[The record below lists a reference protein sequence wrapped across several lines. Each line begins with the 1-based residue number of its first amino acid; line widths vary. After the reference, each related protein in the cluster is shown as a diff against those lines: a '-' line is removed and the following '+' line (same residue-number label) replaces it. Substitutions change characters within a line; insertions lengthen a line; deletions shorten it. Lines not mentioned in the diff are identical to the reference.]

1 MTAYQFKKAQ
11 PKLGLTNAKWQ
22 NCCRMR
28 KMDNPLTPYPL
39 QREKMLMTDNRRTY
53 RMQPLTLSQ
62 IKELRRKLGIDSDA
76 RVIALAIDRL
86 AQRELNQGGNK

>member
-1 MTAYQFKKAQ
+1 
-11 PKLGLTNAKWQ
+11 
-22 NCCRMR
+22 
-28 KMDNPLTPYPL
+28 MDKTLTPYPL

-86 AQRELNQGGNK
+86 AQQELNQGGNK

>member
-1 MTAYQFKKAQ
+1 
-11 PKLGLTNAKWQ
+11 
-22 NCCRMR
+22 
-28 KMDNPLTPYPL
+28 MDKPLTPHPL

>member
-1 MTAYQFKKAQ
+1 
-11 PKLGLTNAKWQ
+11 
-22 NCCRMR
+22 
-28 KMDNPLTPYPL
+28 MDNPLTPYPL

>member
-1 MTAYQFKKAQ
+1 
-11 PKLGLTNAKWQ
+11 
-22 NCCRMR
+22 MR
-28 KMDNPLTPYPL
+28 KMDKHLTPYPL

-86 AQRELNQGGNK
+86 AQRELNQGVDK